1 MLNSM
6 ILGVTFIDWLT
17 SWYHIA
23 AIVAIV
29 IGLSLY
35 IISRRLTI
43 VIKKRGDITNK
54 DKLLLTFRIIA
65 LIIFLAGI
73 VLFCLPPEGFQF

>member
-6 ILGVTFIDWLT
+6 ILGVSFVDWLT
-17 SWYHIA
+17 NWYHIVA
-23 AIVAIV
+23 IIAIVV
-29 IGLSLY
+29 GLSLY
-35 IISRRLTI
+35 IISRKLTV
-43 VIKKRGDITNK
+43 VIKKRNDITNK

-73 VLFCLPPEGFQF
+73 VLFCFPPEGFKF